1 LTPLAVGDARMG
13 APVISAQPF
22 STVLPEVEVAV
33 LGPVV
38 VHGAARPFRR
48 SAAVELVVYLSLHR
62 RSVAYTEWPVAI
74 WPDRPV
80 SLATVHSTASDARR
94 ALGRSADGTW
104 HLPREGG
111 HLRLAESVTT
121 DVERFASLASSGDR
135 RNVVEA
141 MRLVRGPLFC
151 GLRHADWAVFDGTQ
165 AAVESLVV
173 TAALR
178 GAELL
183 TEGGGAE
190 AEWVVRRAL
199 VVSPYDER
207 LYRALLRATAAQG
220 NRLALRSTMTQLLTM
235 AGDVPGPPNT
245 CDRPGETASLNSLHP
260 DTAAL
265 YRDLLRGAPAVGGT
279 PTRL

>member
-1 LTPLAVGDARMG
+1 MARPTPSTR
-13 APVISAQPF
+13 PF
-22 STVLPEVEVAV
+22 STVAREVEVAV

-38 VHGAARPFRR
+38 VHGATRPFRR
-48 SAAVELVVYLSLHR
+48 SAALELVVYLSLHR
-62 RSVAYTEWPVAI
+62 RRVAYTEWPVAI
-74 WPDRPV
+74 WADRAV

-94 ALGRSADGTW
+94 ALGRSADGKW

-121 DVERFASLASSGDR
+121 DVERFASLASTGDPSG
-135 RNVVEA
+135 VVEA
-141 MRLVRGPLFC
+141 MRLVRGPLFG

-173 TAALR
+173 EAALR

-183 TEGGGAE
+183 MEGGGAE

-199 VVSPYDER
+199 VVGPYDER
-207 LYRALLRATAAQG
+207 LYRALLRATASQG
-220 NRLALRSTMTQLLTM
+220 NRLALRATMTQLLTM
-235 AGDVPGPPNT
+235 AGDVQGPPNA
-245 CDRPGETASLNSLHP
+245 CDRPGETTSLNCLHP

-265 YRDLLRGAPAVGGT
+265 YHDLLRGAPAVGGT
-279 PTRL
+279 PARL

>member
-1 LTPLAVGDARMG
+1 VSR
-13 APVISAQPF
+13 
-22 STVLPEVEVAV
+22 EVEVAV

-38 VHGAARPFRR
+38 VSGAARPFRR
-48 SAAVELVVYLSLHR
+48 SASLELVVYLSLHR
-62 RSVAYTEWPVAI
+62 RCVVYTEWPVAI
-74 WPDRPV
+74 WPDRAV

-94 ALGRSADGTW
+94 ALGRSADGFW

-111 HLRLAESVTT
+111 HLRLGESVTT
-121 DVERFASLASSGDR
+121 DVERFASLASTGDPR
-135 RNVVEA
+135 DVVEA
-141 MRLVRGPLFC
+141 MRLVRGPLFG
-151 GLRHADWAVFDGTQ
+151 GLRHVDWAVFDGTQ

-173 TAALR
+173 TAALE

-207 LYRALLRATAAQG
+207 LYRALLRATASQG
-220 NRLALRSTMTQLLTM
+220 NRVALRATMSQLLTM
-235 AGDVPGPPNT
+235 AGDVPGPPNA
-245 CDRPGETASLNSLHP
+245 CDPSGERASLTCLHP

-279 PTRL
+279 PSRL